1 MEDLRNANLANLPVP
16 MMFVIFDNFQMSH
29 NYDNEQTISI
39 SIKRK
44 DDDKIYYKDYYANDM
59 NNSESF
65 RPNYPNSILQ
75 NVDYRYLIGFLYFNK
90 EKAIVETEEDSIEVI
105 FYEYISGKIIENTK
119 LSIKD
124 SGDREMDIFLGR
136 LNNLTIKDSDY
147 GNINEKINENIYYY
161 AEYFSNNSYFSER
174 IVSQTPWVCYILG
187 IIRDFYNNLPKSG
200 KDLLKEEFLNYCGVY
215 FYKEN
220 KFEDAKFCFL
230 IALELNPYSLL
241 VINNLA
247 STLFKLGQFEEAL
260 KFFYD
265 IIKLNPT
272 HRLAIDNFNLISK
285 FHYKK
290 NKNIYNYINEITKNQ
305 DIIDEIRIV
314 ITIDKKRK
322 LKK

>member
-1 MEDLRNANLANLPVP
+1 MLKLDLSELNTLSKDQNNKNED
-16 MMFVIFDNFQMSH
+16 
-29 NYDNEQTISI
+29 
-39 SIKRK
+39 
-44 DDDKIYYKDYYANDM
+44 
-59 NNSESF
+59 
-65 RPNYPNSILQ
+65 
-75 NVDYRYLIGFLYFNK
+75 
-90 EKAIVETEEDSIEVI
+90 
-105 FYEYISGKIIENTK
+105 
-119 LSIKD
+119 
-124 SGDREMDIFLGR
+124 
-136 LNNLTIKDSDY
+136 
-147 GNINEKINENIYYY
+147 INEKINENIYSY
-161 AEYFSNNSYFSER
+161 ANYFSSNKLILTPTSYVYSFLSKIMDLYLKTNITFGR
-174 IVSQTPWVCYILG
+174 NT
-187 IIRDFYNNLPKSG
+187 N
-200 KDLLKEEFLNYCGVY
+200 KDILKEEFLTSCGVY
-215 FYKEN
+215 LYKEN
-220 KFEDAKFCFL
+220 KFDKAKFCFL